1 MLLGYNSNQDL
12 DKLVLKLEENH
23 DLLTDMVVREES
35 SDISSALPKLI
46 LDLLNQTADETKNE
60 NSTEEINDTASISGD
75 IDIFINFWSFRK
87 LSTIYLYF

>member
-46 LDLLNQTADETKNE
+46 LDLLNQTTDETKNE
-60 NSTEEINDTASISGD
+60 NSAKQINDTASISGN
-75 IDIFINFWSFRK
+75 IC
-87 LSTIYLYF
+87 YLH

>member
-60 NSTEEINDTASISGD
+60 NSTEEIKDTASISGN

>member
-60 NSTEEINDTASISGD
+60 NSTEEINDTASISGN